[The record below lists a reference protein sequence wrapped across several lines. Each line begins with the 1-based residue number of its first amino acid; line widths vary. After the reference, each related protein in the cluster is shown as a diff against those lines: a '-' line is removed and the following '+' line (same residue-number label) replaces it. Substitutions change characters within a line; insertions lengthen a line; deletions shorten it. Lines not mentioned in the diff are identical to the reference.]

1 MKLIKDA
8 KNYTINQ
15 IEEQFIQL
23 ENYCS
28 KYPEI
33 DVFVTTI
40 LELIGAGMDNRKYT
54 PEQQLASAVCEL
66 LGEFNHSNL
75 RGNLAYK
82 DSRNFRG
89 SWIQDLNSFIG
100 YHLLDDG
107 GLVFRNDGL
116 CNKWKM
122 HSYDG
127 LSGGGYTQNPLAII
141 AAARDNMNFENSL
154 RKMEDNLNS
163 FYWRG
168 MISSGNVEKYMLR
181 ND

>member
-1 MKLIKDA
+1 MKLIEDA

-40 LELIGAGMDNRKYT
+40 LELIGAGMDSRKYT
-54 PEQQLASAVCEL
+54 PEQRLASAVCEL
-66 LGEFNHSNL
+66 LDEFNNSNI
-75 RGNLAYK
+75 RSNLAYK
-82 DSRNFRG
+82 DSYNFNG
-89 SWIQDLNSFIG
+89 DWIRELNSFIG
-100 YHLLDDG
+100 YHILDDG

-127 LSGGGYTQNPLAII
+127 ISGENYTQNPLAII
-141 AAARDNMNFENSL
+141 AAARDNMNFEIKL
-154 RKMEDNLNS
+154 HKFEDDLNY
-163 FYWRG
+163 FYRQG
-168 MISSGNVEKYMLR
+168 MVSSGKVEKYILT
-181 ND
+181 D